1 MVYHTTLC
9 MKARID
15 TDAAQAHFTVHDPIM
30 ADLLRRSLTAEHPIA
45 IPQPKAPEQYFHS
58 IVTSII
64 SQQIST
70 KAAALIRA
78 RVETVL
84 ERVTPERVLA
94 TDPEALRA
102 AGLSGQKVRY
112 ITTNA
117 ATWESLPYREFPT
130 LPDAAVID
138 HLTQLYGIGR
148 WTAEM
153 FLMFSLARPDV
164 FSYGDLGLMQSL
176 YRNYQYYP
184 HYRRKIASTVDAWA
198 PHRTAASLALW
209 HTVDNGPVLL

>member
-1 MVYHTTLC
+1 MVIRTNT
-9 MKARID
+9 MTNRIN
-15 TDAAQAHFTVHDPIM
+15 TQAALKHFAQADPVM
-30 ADLLRRSLTAEHPIA
+30 HQLLTRSLDAPHPIA
-45 IPQPKAPEQYFHS
+45 LPIPKAPDRYFHS

-70 KAAALIRA
+70 KAAAAVRT
-78 RVETVL
+78 RVETL
-84 ERVTPERVLA
+84 LGEVTPARVQEVPS
-94 TDPEALRA
+94 DALKA
-102 AGLSGQKVRY
+102 CGLSHQKVRY
-112 ITTNA
+112 ITHNA
-117 ATWESLPYREFPT
+117 EVWESLPYHQFPE
-130 LPDAAVID
+130 LSDEAVIAA
-138 HLTQLYGIGR
+138 LTQLYGIGR

-176 YRNYQYYP
+176 YRNYDYYP
-184 HYRRKIASTVDAWA
+184 HYRRKIAATVESWA

>member
-1 MVYHTTLC
+1 MPSNHINIT
-9 MKARID
+9 
-15 TDAAQAHFTVHDPIM
+15 AAQQHFKATDPIM
-30 ADLLRRSLTAEHPIA
+30 YELLRRSLTAPHPIA
-45 IPQPKAPEQYFHS
+45 LPEPKAPEQYFHS

-70 KAAALIRA
+70 KAASAVRG
-78 RVETVL
+78 RVEAL
-84 ERVTPERVLA
+84 LGEVTPTSVKQVDHDTLKA
-94 TDPEALRA
+94 C
-102 AGLSGQKVRY
+102 GLSQQKVRY
-112 ITTNA
+112 ITHNA
-117 ATWESLPYREFPT
+117 DVWESLHYHSFADMNDE
-130 LPDAAVID
+130 AVIAE
-138 HLTQLYGIGR
+138 LTQLYGIGR

-184 HYRRKIASTVDAWA
+184 HYTRKIAATVEGWA
-198 PHRTAASLALW
+198 PHRTVASLALW